1 MLSRKCLLLFLAAA
15 ASVEGFS
22 TAFTNS
28 NRITT
33 FKSKST
39 TFGLNSLAAS
49 AEETSVTEGSNAEK
63 PVRTEDDLTKIAYVV
78 NLSYGMLLEIYYNR
92 IIFLYFASLY

>member
-1 MLSRKCLLLFLAAA
+1 MLSRKCLLLFIAAA
-15 ASVEGFS
+15 TSVEGFS

-28 NRITT
+28 DGITT

-49 AEETSVTEGSNAEK
+49 AEETSMTGESNADK
-63 PVRTEDDLTKIAYVV
+63 TVRTEDDLSKIAYVV
-78 NLSYGMLLEIYYNR
+78 NLSYGMLFEIYY
-92 IIFLYFASLY
+92 IIE